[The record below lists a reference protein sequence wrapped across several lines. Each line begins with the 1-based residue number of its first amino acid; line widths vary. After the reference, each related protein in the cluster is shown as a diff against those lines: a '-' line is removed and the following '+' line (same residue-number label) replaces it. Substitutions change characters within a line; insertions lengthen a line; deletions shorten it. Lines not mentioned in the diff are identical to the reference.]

1 MTQEEYV
8 DDMIT
13 EKALLMVHQI
23 ACAGQ
28 LKEFTISGKL
38 VTFTLADGWEES
50 FRFEDDSILYWTPED
65 TFTPVGWNDTVKLI
79 MGLKLEKSEAEADP
93 DSLLFGQLKDKSVE
107 KPL

>member
-1 MTQEEYV
+1 MTHEEYI

-13 EKALLMVHQI
+13 EKSLLLVHQI

-38 VTFTLADGWEES
+38 VTFVLADGWEES
-50 FRFEDDSILYWTPED
+50 FRFEGDSILYWTPED
-65 TFTPVGWNDTVKLI
+65 TYVPVSWNDTVKLI
-79 MGLKLEKSEAEADP
+79 MGMKLEKSEAESDP
-93 DSLLFGQLKDKSVE
+93 DSLIFGQLKDKSVE